1 MEKPGAV
8 HTHWHHYQQSWELV
22 EGNVIEEA
30 LITIYVNGREL
41 ATLMGS
47 PVDQDWL
54 ALGFL
59 KNEGLIDTL
68 DEVEI
73 LWVSKLGCCV
83 DLWLSHPIQEPKRKI
98 ITSGCGGGVTFDDP
112 SVGIEPIRSSL
123 RVEPEQIFNSFNS
136 LQSRDSLYAR
146 ARGVH
151 ASGLMDAEQD
161 RLLAVAED
169 VGRHNSI
176 DKLRGVC
183 LLQEIE
189 TQGRILLCTGRI
201 SSEMLHKGAMM
212 GCPLIA
218 SRTSPTSLSVEMAR
232 AWNITLVGYVRRSR
246 MKVYSHPERLGFKSP
261 SDL

>member
-8 HTHWHHYQQSWELV
+8 QTHWHQYRQSWEIV
-22 EGNVIEEA
+22 EGEVIEEA
-30 LITIYVNGREL
+30 LITIYVNGSEI
-41 ATLMGS
+41 AALMGS
-47 PVDQDWL
+47 PVHQDWL

-59 KNEGLIDTL
+59 KNESLIDTL

-83 DLWLSHPIQEPKRKI
+83 DVWLSHPIQQPTRKI

-123 RVEPEQIFNSFNS
+123 RVKPEQILDTFNS
-136 LQSRDSLYAR
+136 LQSRESLYAR

-151 ASGLMDAEQD
+151 ASGLMDPEQD
-161 RLLAVAED
+161 QLLAVAED

-176 DKLRGVC
+176 DKLQGAC
-183 LLQEIE
+183 LLEKLNHA
-189 TQGRILLCTGRI
+189 GRFYSHGAI
-201 SSEMLHKGAMM
+201 SSEMLRKGAIME
-212 GCPLIA
+212 CPIIA

-232 AWNITLVGYVRRSR
+232 AWKITLVGYARRGR
-246 MKVYSHPERLGFKSP
+246 MKVYSHPQRLGLMTS
-261 SDL
+261 SDS

>member
-8 HTHWHHYQQSWELV
+8 QTHWYQYRQSWQVV

-30 LITIYVNGREL
+30 LITIYVNGREI
-41 ATLMGS
+41 AALMAS
-47 PVDQDWL
+47 PVHQDWL

-59 KNEGLIDTL
+59 KNEGLIAAP

-73 LWVSKLGCCV
+73 LWTSKNGCCV
-83 DLWLSHPIQEPKRKI
+83 DVWLSHPIQQPIRNI

-112 SVGIEPIRSSL
+112 SVGIEPIHSSL
-123 RVEPEQIFNSFNS
+123 SVKPEQIFNSFNS

-169 VGRHNSI
+169 IGRHNSI

-201 SSEMLHKGAMM
+201 SSEMLRKAAVM
-212 GCPLIA
+212 GCPIIA

-232 AWNITLVGYVRRSR
+232 AWKITLVGYVRRGR
-246 MKVYSHPERLGFKSP
+246 MKVYSHPERLGIVP
-261 SDL
+261 LSDS